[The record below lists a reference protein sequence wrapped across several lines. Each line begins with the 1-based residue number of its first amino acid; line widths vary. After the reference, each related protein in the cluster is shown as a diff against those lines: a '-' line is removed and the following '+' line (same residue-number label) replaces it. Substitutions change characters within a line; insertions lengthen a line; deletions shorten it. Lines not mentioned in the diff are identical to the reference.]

1 MAIKI
6 YQSQI
11 APTSEVKERASTR
24 GMRISMDTAAAPG
37 RALAGM
43 LEAGEN
49 VYIAYEKQKSEN
61 EVIEKAKEL
70 DKDQL
75 TEHPASGAL
84 ITQKKGLGTIV
95 NILSE
100 STKPDEALAEYKEK
114 WQTELDRI
122 LPTLKG
128 KFSKR
133 FFKSYMNKRFI
144 RESGSIRDKTFVN
157 FRNESRVLKVNEV
170 SHLAKILANNPKESR
185 AYELAATELKSF
197 FQSQSN
203 YDLFGDKFKQ
213 LEFDTLNTIDEL
225 TISADLEKDPIGTLA
240 KFKAGEYKNL
250 NAESYTRLKAKI
262 ENHAQHEIKK
272 EITEDTI
279 RAGLGKASLIDANTY
294 LKAFV
299 GHKDY
304 DNIKLAIDTN
314 NYVRAAIQ
322 QVNTNQSADLKNIK
336 LYKIEGTG
344 AEIAAKQKANSIIE
358 AAKNNRIKS
367 IQDGDAAGWLNTIDD
382 ELFSLNQKIN
392 NTSNVEDKKKLI
404 EERTILLNQKYEE
417 LGIDKSKRFV
427 LTRSEASSYVLQT
440 INTANPEE
448 KDAFLNSIID
458 LHGQDNAPNIIR
470 HLALEKLPIPYQ
482 TALSTN
488 SQSLKSDIL
497 TSTTSKN
504 LEKTV
509 KDEGYKTKDIREK
522 VSEGLEKYKA
532 VIENQAPGEMDM
544 VVYTNAIVDT
554 VYKAA
559 LQRIVKTEDQDG
571 SIDSAVND
579 FMKDYFIP
587 NENYFIPVDV
597 NGSAVNQQAVMLKTE
612 AIELA
617 VEEGSMLDLFM
628 GDKGY
633 KHFAEL
639 AEEDISEADAK
650 EVVKKSIQQHS
661 RWALSPDGDG
671 LVLNVQLANGAMVPI
686 VNADG
691 QAIEFKFLNPE
702 YVFPGTNTILNVL
715 PEDAPI
721 LEEGGA

>member
-185 AYELAATELKSF
+185 AYELAATELKRF

-225 TISADLEKDPIGTLA
+225 TISADLEKDRIGTLA

-250 NAESYTRLKAKI
+250 NAESYTRLKAKM

-458 LHGQDNAPNIIR
+458 LHGQDNAPIIIR
-470 HLALEKLPIPYQ
+470 HLALEKLPITYQ

-488 SQSLKSDIL
+488 RQSLKSDIL

-522 VSEGLEKYKA
+522 ISEGLEKYKA